1 MSAHMPRRNDDDVE
15 VMIATIIERM
25 NGIEY
30 KIDSLKVDLAEI
42 KSTAVSKD
50 EFSPVRM
57 LTYGAVGL
65 IVSGLVGAVISY
77 FIRKD

>member
-1 MSAHMPRRNDDDVE
+1 MPRRNDDDVE